1 VDEAD
6 AARLPPRVTKSAKG
20 NSPFAPQGFF
30 KWVQQVRSHRD
41 ETRAEITRRRAVK
54 EHGVHKSRL
63 RKNLLSQPDQ
73 WVTIMSPCAA
83 KQPSATSSQIMRI
96 CNK

>member
-1 VDEAD
+1 MADHAELAAEDRMIETAARHTRCGYRVDEAD

-20 NSPFAPQGFF
+20 NSPFARQGFF

-63 RKNLLSQPDQ
+63 SEKFAEP
-73 WVTIMSPCAA
+73 A
-83 KQPSATSSQIMRI
+83 
-96 CNK
+96 